1 MKNIIIVLLISFIS
15 ISVSAQY
22 GVDNIFRKY
31 KNDKG
36 VIAWQFE
43 GDIAG
48 MLKTKDGGD
57 IKSSLESVDF
67 VMFIEDGTDISDKD
81 QQKLKEKIKSDKY
94 ELLVEARDKGQ
105 KVKLMGIQDGDTI
118 TKVFAQVSFE
128 KKSAYFF
135 LTGEIFLED
144 LNNIEF
150 ESLMDGLDF

>member
-1 MKNIIIVLLISFIS
+1 MKNTITILLVAFVSL
-15 ISVSAQY
+15 SVSAQY

-48 MLKTKDGGD
+48 MLKTTNGED

-67 VMFIEDGTDISDKD
+67 VMFIEEGKDISDKD
-81 QQKLKEKIKSDKY
+81 QQKLKEKINSDGY
-94 ELLVEARDKGQ
+94 EMLVQARDKGQ
-105 KVKLMGIQDGDTI
+105 KVKLMGIQNGDSI

-128 KKSAYFF
+128 NKSAYFF

-150 ESLMDGLDF
+150 DSLLEGLDF

>member
-1 MKNIIIVLLISFIS
+1 MKNTITILLVAFVSL
-15 ISVSAQY
+15 SVSAQY

-48 MLKTKDGGD
+48 MLKTTNGED

-67 VMFIEDGTDISDKD
+67 VMFIEEGKDISDKD
-81 QQKLKEKIKSDKY
+81 QQKLKEKINSDGY
-94 ELLVEARDKGQ
+94 EMLVQARDKGQ
-105 KVKLMGIQDGDTI
+105 KVKLMGIQSGDSI

-128 KKSAYFF
+128 NKSAYFF

-150 ESLMDGLDF
+150 DSLLEGLDF

>member
-1 MKNIIIVLLISFIS
+1 MKNIITILLVSFIS
-15 ISVSAQY
+15 LSASAQY

-43 GDIAG
+43 GDISG
-48 MLKTKDGGD
+48 MLKTKDGED

-67 VMFIEDGTDISDKD
+67 VMFIEEGSDISDKD
-81 QQKLKEKIKSDKY
+81 KQKLKEKIKSDKY

-105 KVKLMGIQDGDTI
+105 KVRLMGIEDGNTI

-128 KKSAYFF
+128 NKSAYFF
-135 LTGEIFLED
+135 LTGEIYLED